1 MADLKTL
8 HQISDNF
15 YEPDQT
21 GTISLKVIIEGN
33 SMTLKYS
40 TIVHFAEER
49 SLQMQV
55 QRANEQALQLI
66 DSKIAD
72 LKSKYRE
79 QAGETLQVE
88 DLGGKDHLELISA
101 TANSARKVAYYRYNR
116 SYAISE

>member
-8 HQISDNF
+8 HQIADNF
-15 YEPDQT
+15 YDPDQT
-21 GTISLKVIIEGN
+21 GTISLKVVVEGN
-33 SMTLKYS
+33 SMIIKYS
-40 TIVHFAEER
+40 TVVHFAEER

-72 LKSKYRE
+72 LKTKYRE

-88 DLGGKDHLELISA
+88 DLGGKDHVELISA
-101 TANSARKVAYYRYNR
+101 TANSPRRVAYYRYNR
-116 SYAISE
+116 SYVVEE